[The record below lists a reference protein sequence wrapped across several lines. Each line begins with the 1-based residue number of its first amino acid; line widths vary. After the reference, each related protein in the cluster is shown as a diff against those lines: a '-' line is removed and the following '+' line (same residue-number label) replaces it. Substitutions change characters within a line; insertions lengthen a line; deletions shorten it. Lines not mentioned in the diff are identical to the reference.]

1 MATAMR
7 RGESSLNWRISRFSD
22 LQYPRST
29 SRVVFV
35 KVVHMTSVHSALDH
49 RIFKKECRS
58 LAQAGFDVTVVGP
71 HSGDS
76 VHEQVRIKSVRKHL
90 SRLSRITR
98 TAWNV
103 YREAEKQAADVYHF
117 HDPELIPLALLLR
130 MKGKRVI
137 YDVHEDYPRDIFY
150 KPYLPRWSRKPI
162 AWFAEALETLA
173 GRHFSAIVAVTPA
186 IAERFAESNQRT
198 VILFN
203 YPYAEELKSTNPQ
216 PWQSRRQSVA
226 YIGTITPQRG
236 IAEMIQAVGLLPESL
251 APKLEIAG
259 DVMPREMI
267 VLPGWPRVEFHGT
280 LGQSAAYELLTQV
293 RVGVVCEHPIPTF
306 VEAIPVKLFE
316 YMGAGL
322 PVIASNFSLWRKMLE
337 GIDCAIFVDPMNV
350 EEIAK
355 AMEYLLTHPREA
367 EEMGRRGQAAVAN
380 NFNWNTEARKLV
392 SLYLDL
398 VPQPCAA

>member
-1 MATAMR
+1 MVT
-7 RGESSLNWRISRFSD
+7 
-22 LQYPRST
+22 
-29 SRVVFV
+29 V

-76 VHEQVRIKSVRKHL
+76 VHEQVHIKSVRKHL
-90 SRLSRITR
+90 SRFSRITR

-130 MKGKRVI
+130 AKGRHVV

-162 AWFAEALETLA
+162 AQFAEALEALA
-173 GRHFSAIVAVTPA
+173 SRHFSAIVAVTPS

-203 YPYAEELKSTNPQ
+203 YPYAEELNSSNPP
-216 PWQSRRQSVA
+216 PWRSRRQSAA

-236 IAEMIQAVGLLPESL
+236 IAEMIQAIGLLPESL

-259 DVMPREMI
+259 DTMPPE
-267 VLPGWPRVEFHGT
+267 VTALAGWPRVEFHGILT
-280 LGQSAAYELLTQV
+280 QSAAYELLRQV

-322 PVIASNFSLWRKMLE
+322 PVIASNFPLWRKMLE
-337 GIDCAIFVDPMNV
+337 RVDCALFVDPMNPA
-350 EEIAK
+350 EIAT
-355 AMEYLLTHPREA
+355 AMEYLLTHPEEA
-367 EEMGRRGQAAVAN
+367 EAMGRRGQAAVASQ
-380 NFNWNTEARKLV
+380 FNWNREAQKLV
-392 SLYLDL
+392 NLYLDL
-398 VPQPCAA
+398 VPQPCVA